1 MQYVYADLITS
12 RSMLNA
18 GSLVNLDMSQF
29 DELIGTPRTN
39 LRLAIFDGANWFE
52 IPFKITEQ
60 TTLIPVRISGNTSDS
75 PTYSFSEGRITN
87 RDQLTFRMPKP
98 VGEAVEVDNWWPHAR
113 SLMLNHRVYV
123 KIWDSVQIQNT
134 IIYIYYKKDG
144 FAPPPYFP
152 NLATIGAEEPIVNG
166 SVTQS
171 FVGPETRVG
180 PFSVAFVSR
189 PETFKTANILSD
201 PTVYH
206 ISTVCDSHKFQNT
219 GDSILN
225 FYVEMPSS
233 RSYAWIYI
241 TGQSYG
247 DIYVRLFE
255 LYINDVLV
263 GRRYPYNSFIYS
275 WDILSYLQ
283 TGTNKIGIKLTTYTY
298 SPGYNQYWLVSSWIN
313 VKYSASQHIT
323 NTQSWFAPYYKF
335 RNTAY
340 NIQNFS
346 SVLPIGITSGVIQVS
361 GTSFGDQ
368 YLRRLDVFVD
378 GQAITPSGGVVVG
391 SPFTWTSPD
400 ITSLLAFKKY
410 VKVGIRLTTYEYQSG
425 VHWRVTGI
433 LKANARFEVW
443 SDNDY
448 RWQWNV
454 HVISGGGASLYDTKM
469 SDHENQFLG
478 PMSFEIKSKEHVSYP
493 RFYVGV
499 MTHVPESCEDAYDLP
514 WWLGYNLG
522 LYITHEI
529 HVSIRDSTGNLIPDA
544 YYSSI
549 EGFASP
555 TTDGQDY
562 YDIGSDMLKIL
573 SLIANGLGHPEF
585 GVPAGIASVL
595 IKYKPASFE
604 YGRETNGVYLKD
616 LRRIGDDL
624 SDLLAFTVD
633 YPGSG
638 YYTISLTYKVIIYN
652 WVYFYWGGTDAWFTL
667 TEHTFTYTTQY
678 YYGP

>member
-1 MQYVYADLITS
+1 
-12 RSMLNA
+12 
-18 GSLVNLDMSQF
+18 
-29 DELIGTPRTN
+29 
-39 LRLAIFDGANWFE
+39 
-52 IPFKITEQ
+52 
-60 TTLIPVRISGNTSDS
+60 
-75 PTYSFSEGRITN
+75 
-87 RDQLTFRMPKP
+87 MPKP
-98 VGEAVEVDNWWPHAR
+98 LGEVAEIYNWWSNAKD
-113 SLMLNHRVYV
+113 LMLNRRLYA
-123 KIWDSVQIQNT
+123 KIYDSVQRQNT
-134 IIYIYYKKDG
+134 VIYIYYTERG
-144 FAPPPYFP
+144 FALPPYFP
-152 NLATIGAEEPIVNG
+152 NLETVASDSPVVNG
-166 SVTQS
+166 TDTESSCFPVKM
-171 FVGPETRVG
+171 G
-180 PFSVAFVSR
+180 PFSVAFVSE
-189 PETFKTANILSD
+189 PEIFKTSSFLSD
-201 PTVYH
+201 PYVYH
-206 ISTVCDSHKFQNT
+206 ISTVCDSYRFQNT
-219 GDSILN
+219 AHTILN
-225 FYVEMPSS
+225 FSVEMPTY
-233 RSYAWIYI
+233 RSYAQIYV
-241 TGQSYG
+241 TGKSYG
-247 DIYVRLFE
+247 DIYTRLFE
-255 LYINDVLV
+255 LYVNGVLI
-263 GRRYPYNSFIYS
+263 GKQYPYNSFTYS
-275 WDILSYLQ
+275 WNILSYLQ

-298 SPGYNQYWLVSSWIN
+298 SPGYDQYWLVSSWIN
-313 VKYSASQHIT
+313 VRYSASQHIS
-323 NTQSWFAPYYKF
+323 NTESWFAPYYKF

-346 SVLPIGITSGVIQVS
+346 SALPNGITSGVIKVS

-400 ITSLLAFKKY
+400 ITGLLAFKKY
-410 VKVGIRLTTYEYQSG
+410 VKVGIRLTTYEYNSG
-425 VHWRVTGI
+425 VHWRVSGSLI
-433 LKANARFEVW
+433 ANARFEVW
-443 SDNDY
+443 PDNDY

-454 HVISGGGASLYDTKM
+454 HVITGGGASLYDTKM

-499 MTHVPESCEDAYDLP
+499 MTHIPESCEDAYNLP
-514 WWLGYNLG
+514 WWLGSNLG

-529 HVSIRDSTGNLIPDA
+529 HISIRDSSGNLIPDA

-562 YDIGSDMLKIL
+562 YDIGSDMLKVL
-573 SLIANGLGHPEF
+573 SLIASGLGYPEF

-638 YYTISLTYKVIIYN
+638 SYTISLTYKVIIYN
-652 WVYFYWGGTDAWFTL
+652 WVCWGSTDAWFTL